1 MNRNGNLEGKND
13 LLLYEAAASDKSPKK
28 DFQQN
33 DILTFWFQMKKK
45 YYNNNVLCVINI
57 LSKIFSN
64 FFSFSVIKQV
74 DKKDE
79 NEGTIQIGV

>member
-1 MNRNGNLEGKND
+1 
-13 LLLYEAAASDKSPKK
+13 
-28 DFQQN
+28 
-33 DILTFWFQMKKK
+33 MKKK
-45 YYNNNVLCVINI
+45 YYRNNVLCVINI

-79 NEGTIQIGV
+79 NEGTIQIGFLKLKERGARQILWMQLSTSNKSDNLFFHLKELKERSS